1 MLTVAKVTRG
11 SAAGY
16 ADYLE
21 GKALAAELGDYYL
34 KDGERVEAPGRWAA
48 GAGAVDA
55 HPEVPVTGA
64 QLRSLMAVRHP
75 DTGEPLRRAGASG
88 EAVAALDAT
97 FSAPKSVSA
106 IWAIADPDAA
116 STDRARARAR
126 DRPGAHLLRPG
137 RSR

>member
-1 MLTVAKVTRG
+1 MLTVAKVTQG

-55 HPEVPVTGA
+55 HPELPVTGE

-106 IWAIADPDAA
+106 IWAIADPDLRAA
-116 STDRARARAR
+116 DRARARAR
-126 DRPGAHLLRPG
+126 DRPGARLLRPG